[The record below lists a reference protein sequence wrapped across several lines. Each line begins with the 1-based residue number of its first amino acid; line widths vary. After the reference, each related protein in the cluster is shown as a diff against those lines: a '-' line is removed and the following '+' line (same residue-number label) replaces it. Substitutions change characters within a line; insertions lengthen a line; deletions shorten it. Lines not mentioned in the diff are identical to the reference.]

1 MHHLK
6 ILRPQTLGPALDMC
20 ISYFNPVT
28 PILCLSTFILA
39 GSVEFPLSSIPGSP
53 AKEEELFK
61 TIIQAFFGVRAHQK
75 RHLTWSFFP
84 FHK

>member
-1 MHHLK
+1 MHDLK
-6 ILRPQTLGPALDMC
+6 ISRPQTLGPASDMC

-39 GSVEFPLSSIPGSP
+39 GPVEFPLSSIPVSP

-61 TIIQAFFGVRAHQK
+61 TIIQAFFGVK
-75 RHLTWSFFP
+75 SPPKKTSHLVIFP
-84 FHK
+84 LS